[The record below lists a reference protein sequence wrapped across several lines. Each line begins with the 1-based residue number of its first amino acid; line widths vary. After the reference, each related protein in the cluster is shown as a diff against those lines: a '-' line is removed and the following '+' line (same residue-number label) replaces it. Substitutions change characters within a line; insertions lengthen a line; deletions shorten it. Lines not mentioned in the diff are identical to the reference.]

1 MLKYFQRKRERERE
15 REREKM
21 RQPFVQSKRG
31 ERERTRRGIKNVS
44 SLAKRAKE
52 GFVLVHTWP
61 LFIAFSAEKRKNSL
75 SSRFSVALTDISL
88 ITIGLFQY
96 SLFLRAREHKQKP
109 ALPKKKRA
117 RTRFRYMENYFSRA
131 KLHSRTPRP
140 VRVSLSHSQ
149 KQIKHTPTPH
159 HEKSLRRVD
168 FCLSVIKEKNEN
180 ESKSSLEIHPQKPTR
195 DA

>member
-15 REREKM
+15 RERENASAF
-21 RQPFVQSKRG
+21 RALSKRG

>member
-21 RQPFVQSKRG
+21 RAPFVFYASE

-88 ITIGLFQY
+88 SSPSGCFNIPSSY
-96 SLFLRAREHKQKP
+96 ARENTKP

-117 RTRFRYMENYFSRA
+117 RTRFRHMENEFSRA
-131 KLHSRTPRP
+131 KLHSRTPRS
-140 VRVSLSHSQ
+140 VRVSLFYSQ
-149 KQIKHTPTPH
+149 KQNQTHAN
-159 HEKSLRRVD
+159 SA
-168 FCLSVIKEKNEN
+168 
-180 ESKSSLEIHPQKPTR
+180 SS
-195 DA
+195 

>member
-15 REREKM
+15 RERENASAF
-21 RQPFVQSKRG
+21 RALSKRG

-96 SLFLRAREHKQKP
+96 SLFLLGAREHKAGASEKKTRANAVSTHGKRVLSREI
-109 ALPKKKRA
+109 ALARA
-117 RTRFRYMENYFSRA
+117 AFRSRFPLLLSKTKSNTR
-131 KLHSRTPRP
+131 
-140 VRVSLSHSQ
+140 
-149 KQIKHTPTPH
+149 
-159 HEKSLRRVD
+159 
-168 FCLSVIKEKNEN
+168 
-180 ESKSSLEIHPQKPTR
+180 
-195 DA
+195 

>member
-1 MLKYFQRKRERERE
+1 
-15 REREKM
+15 M

-96 SLFLRAREHKQKP
+96 SLFLRAR
-109 ALPKKKRA
+109 
-117 RTRFRYMENYFSRA
+117 
-131 KLHSRTPRP
+131 
-140 VRVSLSHSQ
+140 
-149 KQIKHTPTPH
+149 
-159 HEKSLRRVD
+159 
-168 FCLSVIKEKNEN
+168 
-180 ESKSSLEIHPQKPTR
+180 
-195 DA
+195 